1 MTPLLHDQTFT
12 RYDQL
17 SSVIQGSVE
26 GRQKK
31 IRITNALSLAKH
43 TRIAA
48 VNKPNGLKFE

>member
-31 IRITNALSLAKH
+31 IRITKALSLAKH